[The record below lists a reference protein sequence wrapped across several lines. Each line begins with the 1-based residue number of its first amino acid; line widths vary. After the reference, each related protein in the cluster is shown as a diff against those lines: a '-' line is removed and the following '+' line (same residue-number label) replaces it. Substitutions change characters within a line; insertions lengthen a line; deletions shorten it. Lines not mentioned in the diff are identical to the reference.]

1 MVAGKVKSFAVEK
14 GRFVCRE
21 CGYTHPQWLG
31 KCPNCGN
38 WGTFERSEAPKKEVH
53 RPRTSVQILGPEEG
67 EERRLRTSLEEFDR
81 TLGGG
86 IVEGS
91 LILLGGPP
99 GIGKSTLLLQVL
111 DDLASQGVGVLYC
124 SSEESPRQVRSK
136 LRRLGSK
143 SRGFPGLCTPYLED
157 LLEEAERIK
166 PKVLAVDSLQAI
178 ALSELDSPPG
188 SVVQVKGVASRL
200 AQLAKAEEVAV
211 ILVGHVTK
219 EGAIAGPKLVEHLVD
234 VVLYFEHR
242 QDSPFRILRA
252 VKNRFGSTNEIG
264 VFEMTE
270 KGLREVKN
278 PSSVFLAERP
288 TEAPGTVVMPA
299 LEGTR
304 PLLVEIQ
311 ALVAPSYGSWR
322 RTAMGIDYNRLL
334 LLVGVIEKRMGLD
347 LSHRDVFVNVVGG
360 MRILETAADLAVVA
374 AIASSH
380 LDRPF
385 PPDTVVFGE
394 VGLTGEVRGV
404 MYAKERAEEARRLG
418 FSRVALPAA
427 NAREIPKGVEVIPV
441 KDIKHILK
449 LLEGR
454 R

>member
-1 MVAGKVKSFAVEK
+1 MEK
-14 GRFVCRE
+14 ARFICKE

-31 KCPNCGN
+31 KCPHCGN
-38 WGTFERSEAPKKEVH
+38 WGTFEKEWA
-53 RPRTSVQILGPEEG
+53 PRTAPARPKASPEILNPSAEE
-67 EERRLRTSLEEFDR
+67 EERRLRTSLEEFNR

-91 LILLGGPP
+91 VILLGGPP

-111 DDLASQGVGVLYC
+111 DDLASQGIGVLYC
-124 SSEESPRQVRSK
+124 SSEESPRQVKSK
-136 LRRLGSK
+136 LRRLGAK
-143 SRGFPGLCTPYLED
+143 ARGFPGLCTPYLED
-157 LLEEAERIK
+157 LLEEALRSK

-178 ALSELDSPPG
+178 ALSELESPPG
-188 SVVQVKGVASRL
+188 SVVQVKTVASRL
-200 AQLAKAEEVAV
+200 AQLAKAEDMAV

-242 QDSPFRILRA
+242 QDNPFRILRA

-264 VFEMTE
+264 VFEMTP

-278 PSSVFLAERP
+278 PSSVFLSERP
-288 TEAPGTVVMPA
+288 VEAPGTVVMPA

-322 RTAMGIDYNRLL
+322 KTAMGIDYNRLL
-334 LLVGVIEKRMGLD
+334 LLLGVIEKRVGLD
-347 LSHRDVFVNVVGG
+347 LSHRDVYVNVVGG
-360 MRILETAADLAVVA
+360 MRVFEPASDLAVVA
-374 AIASSH
+374 AVISSH

-385 PPDTVVFGE
+385 PSDAVVFGE

-404 MYAKERAEEARRLG
+404 MYARERVEEARRLG
-418 FSRVALPAA
+418 FSRAVLPAS
-427 NAREIPKGVEVIPV
+427 NGREMPPDWEIIPV
-441 KDIKHILK
+441 REVRQLLK
-449 LLEGR
+449 VLEGR
-454 R
+454 L